1 MWGESKLRMDPEHER
16 LEILEAIKY
25 LASLIEDTYD
35 SDKIAKYVEQ
45 LNELRT
51 KLVALGPARKA
62 AR

>member
-1 MWGESKLRMDPEHER
+1 MDPEHER

-45 LNELRT
+45 
-51 KLVALGPARKA
+51 
-62 AR
+62 